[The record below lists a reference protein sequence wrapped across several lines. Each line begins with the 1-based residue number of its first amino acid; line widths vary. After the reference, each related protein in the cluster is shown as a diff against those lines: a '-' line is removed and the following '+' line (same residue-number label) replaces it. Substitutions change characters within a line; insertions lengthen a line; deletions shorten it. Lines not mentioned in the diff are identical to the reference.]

1 MANVDIFS
9 FPVKG
14 GDCFLV
20 SIYEKKKINIL
31 IDSGYKGTTKEV
43 IKKLKALKKEGEKID
58 LFIITHIDRDH
69 IGGAIKI
76 LEGNDKNKIVEIE
89 EFWHNGF
96 TKIYNVNE
104 YVEADH
110 ESRLRL
116 QAIIMETTPNDSD
129 MNEEGTD
136 VGFEEANSFEDLL
149 GNQGYVL
156 NKSFGGKAITAS
168 MSKKLEVAEDVE
180 FIILSPT
187 SKELENLR
195 DAWEETLS
203 YVDYDSDKRNVLLM
217 MKAFEFYNIEQDQD
231 QEDYDYDSGMDDAYE
246 ANIKNLAKIKCKLDN
261 KLQNKS
267 SIAFILR
274 VGKKKLLFL
283 GDANPE
289 IVKNQ
294 LEKLQKK
301 DYSFKYFD
309 FVKVSH
315 HGSKRNIS
323 NELLEII
330 NCKKFLISTDGT
342 HDFPDKEAVAKILL
356 NANNTDTELYF
367 NYPLNSYLP
376 ELKEIMLQGRKM
388 KIVKPFFGDGKKP
401 VKVEV

>member
-1 MANVDIFS
+1 MPNVDILS

-31 IDSGYKGTTKEV
+31 IDSGYKGTAKEV
-43 IKKLKALKKEGEKID
+43 IKKLKALKKEGEKIN

-96 TKIYNVNE
+96 AKIYNVDE
-104 YVEADH
+104 YVEADY
-110 ESRLRL
+110 ESRLSL
-116 QAIIMETTPNDSD
+116 QAIIMENTPNDSD
-129 MNEEGTD
+129 MDEEGTD

-149 GNQGYVL
+149 GSQGYVL

-187 SKELENLR
+187 SKEFENLR

-217 MKAFEFYNIEQDQD
+217 MKAFEFFNIEQDQD
-231 QEDYDYDSGMDDAYE
+231 QEDYDYDAGTDDVYE

-301 DYSFKYFD
+301 DHSFKYFD

-315 HGSKRNIS
+315 HGSKKNIS

-342 HDFPDKEAVAKILL
+342 HDLPDKEAIAKILL
-356 NANNTDTELYF
+356 RANNTDTELYF

-376 ELKEIMLQGRKM
+376 ELKEIILQGEKM